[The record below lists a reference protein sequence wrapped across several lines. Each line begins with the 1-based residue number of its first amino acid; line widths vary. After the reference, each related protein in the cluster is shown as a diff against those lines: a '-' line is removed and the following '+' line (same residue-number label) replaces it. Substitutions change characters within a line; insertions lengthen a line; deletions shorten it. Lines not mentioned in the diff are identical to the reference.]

1 MRIPCACFSLTGR
14 PPQPCRIAHL
24 RTERCSPMTCQT
36 HELTR
41 LPSPSSDLI
50 LRKLGRLNA
59 SVCPAGTLE
68 RVAGE
73 GFEFT
78 AWIDPVPFPLEATL
92 IDALIAVRGGACPG
106 ASEAERSETPRVRY
120 PRAYFRAALSNAAKR
135 VRETPEGSRHRVL

>member
-1 MRIPCACFSLTGR
+1 MRVRLGALT
-14 PPQPCRIAHL
+14 
-24 RTERCSPMTCQT
+24 
-36 HELTR
+36 
-41 LPSPSSDLI
+41 
-50 LRKLGRLNA
+50 
-59 SVCPAGTLE
+59 PAVGA
-68 RVAGE
+68 AG
-73 GFEFT
+73 FVVLWWLVYRT